1 MKAMPKRKV
10 VGLLAGLLLAFNV
23 VLALS
28 QSSGAL
34 PLGLGNRFL
43 GPNMLRAEIVVKVG
57 GSYHDYLLDNGRIRN
72 LNAGTSLVTLVE
84 KDGKVVSV
92 PVAPNARITLNG
104 TVVPFSSLRRGLR
117 AMTIRDG
124 NAPAETVQAF
134 AK

>member
-1 MKAMPKRKV
+1 MKAMTKRRV
-10 VGLLAGLLLAFNV
+10 VGLLAAL
-23 VLALS
+23 VLALEVALWVS
-28 QSSGAL
+28 QPSGAL

-72 LNAGTSLVTLVE
+72 LNAGTSIVTLVE

-104 TVVPFSSLRRGLR
+104 TTVPFSSLRRGLR

-124 NAPAETVQAF
+124 NAPADTVQAF
-134 AK
+134 TK

>member
-1 MKAMPKRKV
+1 MRAMTKRRI
-10 VGLLAGLLLAFNV
+10 VGLLAGLLLALEV
-23 VLALS
+23 AGVLA

-34 PLGLGNRFL
+34 PLGLANRFL

-57 GSYHDYLLDNGRIRN
+57 GVYHDYLLDNGRIRN
-72 LNAGTSLVTLVE
+72 LNPGASLVTLVE

-104 TVVPFSSLRRGLR
+104 TTVPFSSLRRGLR

-124 NAPAETVQAF
+124 NAPADTVQAF
-134 AK
+134 TT

>member
-1 MKAMPKRKV
+1 MKAMTKRRV
-10 VGLLAGLLLAFNV
+10 VGLLAAL
-23 VLALS
+23 VLALEVALWVS
-28 QSSGAL
+28 QPGGAL
-34 PLGLGNRFL
+34 PLGLANRFL

-92 PVAPNARITLNG
+92 PVAPSARITLNG

-124 NAPAETVQAF
+124 NAPADTVQAF
-134 AK
+134 TK

>member
-1 MKAMPKRKV
+1 MKDMPKRKV
-10 VGLLAGLLLAFNV
+10 AGLLAGLLLGLNV
-23 VLALS
+23 VLALT

-34 PLGLGNRFL
+34 PLSLGNRFL

-57 GSYHDYLLDNGRIRN
+57 GVYHDYLLDNGRIRN
-72 LNAGTSLVTLVE
+72 LNAGTSVVTLVE

-104 TVVPFSSLRRGLR
+104 TTVPFSSLRRGLR

-124 NAPAETVQAF
+124 NAAADTVQAF
-134 AK
+134 NK

>member
-10 VGLLAGLLLAFNV
+10 VGLLAGLLLALNV
-23 VLALS
+23 ALALT

-34 PLGLGNRFL
+34 PLNLANRFL

-57 GSYHDYLLDNGRIRN
+57 GVYHDYLLDNGRIRT

-84 KDGKVVSV
+84 KDGKVVNV

-124 NAPAETVQAF
+124 NAPADTVQAF
-134 AK
+134 TR

>member
-1 MKAMPKRKV
+1 MPKRKV

-72 LNAGTSLVTLVE
+72 LNAGTSLITLVE

-134 AK
+134 TK

>member
-124 NAPAETVQAF
+124 NAPADTVQAF
-134 AK
+134 TK

>member
-23 VLALS
+23 ALALS

-124 NAPAETVQAF
+124 NAPADTVQAF
-134 AK
+134 TR

>member
-28 QSSGAL
+28 QSSGAR

-57 GSYHDYLLDNGRIRN
+57 GAYHDYLLDNGRIRN

-84 KDGKVVSV
+84 KDGKVVNV

-104 TVVPFSSLRRGLR
+104 TVVPF
-117 AMTIRDG
+117 
-124 NAPAETVQAF
+124 
-134 AK
+134 

>member
-134 AK
+134 TK